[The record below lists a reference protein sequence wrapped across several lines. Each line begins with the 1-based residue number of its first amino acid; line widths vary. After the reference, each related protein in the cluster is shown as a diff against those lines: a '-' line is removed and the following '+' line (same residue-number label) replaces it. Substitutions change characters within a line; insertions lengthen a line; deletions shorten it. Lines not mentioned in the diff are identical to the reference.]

1 MASSNLP
8 QGSMGDPAR
17 HDNQARHGD
26 QAKHGNLASHG
37 EPFFSVAEA
46 LHLQQ
51 SVIGEAQTAF
61 VLQFLSSAGNHQKNQ
76 RNTICCLL
84 FVEAQRVLMKEQ

>member
-8 QGSMGDPAR
+8 QGSMGDPAS
-17 HDNQARHGD
+17 DNQARHGD

-51 SVIGEAQTAF
+51 SVIGKALLYHSFSLKLVILFATC
-61 VLQFLSSAGNHQKNQ
+61 GWTMCHQERTKK
-76 RNTICCLL
+76 II
-84 FVEAQRVLMKEQ
+84 

>member
-51 SVIGEAQTAF
+51 SVIGEALLYNSFSLKLVIVKYIKETPY
-61 VLQFLSSAGNHQKNQ
+61 VV
-76 RNTICCLL
+76 CCL
-84 FVEAQRVLMKEQ
+84 